1 MRRIVAVVA
10 TLILLCNLAGCSFF
24 STSEEKVGE
33 VQYTVVEDRDL
44 PEELKRIIDT
54 KKDRELRMTYATKEY
69 TYIVAGY
76 GEQKTNGY
84 SICVDDLYASENAV
98 VVKLKLLGPSK
109 DENVVEMVTTPYI
122 VIKVERT
129 QYPVIFYL

>member
-1 MRRIVAVVA
+1 MRRIVAVFA
-10 TLILLCNLAGCSFF
+10 TLILVCNLAGCGFF
-24 STSEEKVGE
+24 TTSEEKVGDVE
-33 VQYTVVEDRDL
+33 YTVVEERDV

-54 KKDRELRMTYATKEY
+54 KKEKELRMTYATKEY

-76 GEQKTNGY
+76 GQQETSGY
-84 SICVDDLYASENAV
+84 SICVDDLYASENAI
-98 VVKLKLLGPSK
+98 VVKLSLLGPGK
-109 DENVVEMVTTPYI
+109 NENITEIKTTPYI

>member
-1 MRRIVAVVA
+1 MRKIVAGLA
-10 TLILLCNLAGCSFF
+10 ALLILCNLAGCGFF

-33 VQYTVVEDRDL
+33 VEYTVVEDRDL
-44 PEELKRIIDT
+44 PDELKRIIDT
-54 KKDRELRMTYATKEY
+54 KKDKELRMTYATKEY

-76 GEQKTNGY
+76 GEQPTSGY

-98 VVKLKLLGPSK
+98 VVKLSLLGPGK
-109 DENVVEMVTTPYI
+109 DENITQVKTTPYI

>member
-1 MRRIVAVVA
+1 MRKFVAGLAALFIV
-10 TLILLCNLAGCSFF
+10 CSLAGCGFF

-33 VQYTVVEDRDL
+33 VEYTVVEDRDL
-44 PEELKRIIDT
+44 PDELKRIIDT
-54 KKDRELRMTYATKEY
+54 KKDKELRMTYATKEY

-76 GEQKTNGY
+76 GEQPTSGY

-98 VVKLKLLGPSK
+98 VVKLSLLGPGK
-109 DENVVEMVTTPYI
+109 DENITQVKTTPYI